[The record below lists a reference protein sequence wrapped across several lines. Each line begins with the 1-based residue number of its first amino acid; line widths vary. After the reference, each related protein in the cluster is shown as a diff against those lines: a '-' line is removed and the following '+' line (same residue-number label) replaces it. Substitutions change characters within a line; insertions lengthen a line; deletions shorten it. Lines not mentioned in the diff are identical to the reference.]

1 MYIYISLSMFLVFV
15 SVKHSRVFCFFYFQF
30 CYSRKFRAFT
40 MITVGG
46 IPVADRWFL
55 LVWQG
60 PPIQSLGKKKKRD
73 SGVYLLGT
81 MSLWPK
87 TLTHALL
94 VLRANEMRVGFAGLA
109 YVNLKPTLK
118 KRFGVVIGEC
128 ELRSKAVRASMI
140 AFLIWSLVVR

>member
-1 MYIYISLSMFLVFV
+1 
-15 SVKHSRVFCFFYFQF
+15 
-30 CYSRKFRAFT
+30 

-60 PPIQSLGKKKKRD
+60 PPIQSVGKKKKRD

-118 KRFGVVIGEC
+118 KKG
-128 ELRSKAVRASMI
+128 
-140 AFLIWSLVVR
+140 LV